1 METLFSSISR
11 IWQPTWTSFKCSAP
25 LHGKRW
31 LALREERKHNMKVFS
46 KKNLTKLK
54 RVNKNTANSQPLGVD
69 HLACFSFLSLLL
81 PASWLLHCSLVP
93 LGDRMCV
100 EGQIGEGRDHQSI
113 LHLASHSTE
122 RLGWNREKTMRIRDY
137 LWLSKTIVPP
147 LLWKLSSGLQ
157 AHSDLFITKKVNSLS
172 VPI

>member
-93 LGDRMCV
+93 LGERMCV

-122 RLGWNREKTMRIRDY
+122 RLGWNRRKQWGLGIICDFQR
-137 LWLSKTIVPP
+137 P
-147 LLWKLSSGLQ
+147 LFL
-157 AHSDLFITKKVNSLS
+157 HYYENSAVGCRLTLIYS
-172 VPI
+172 